1 MANLIS
7 SGRRASLALLG
18 TLGLSGCSTTSLLH
32 AFVPTDTYRALP
44 DQPYGPD
51 PRHRFDVYLPASAA
65 APAPLVVFF
74 YGGSWTRGERADYR
88 FVGEA
93 LAARG
98 MAVAVVD
105 YRLSPQVRYP
115 AFLEDCALAVRWAR
129 DRAGQWGADPG
140 RLFLMGHSAGAY
152 NAGMLALDDRW
163 LGGVGLSPAQL
174 AGWIGL
180 AGPYDFLPIGVPD
193 VQRAFDWPRTGPD
206 TQPLYHAR
214 RASPPAL
221 LLAAATDDLVNPLRN
236 TDALARSLAGQGVRV
251 ESALLSGVGHVTL
264 LAALARPL
272 RWLAPVQ
279 ERVDRFVASV
289 PAVNPSRPA

>member
-7 SGRRASLALLG
+7 SGRRASLRAPLALLG
-18 TLGLSGCSTTSLLH
+18 AVGLSGCSSSALLH

-44 DQPYGPD
+44 EQAYGPD
-51 PRHRFDVYLPASAA
+51 PRHRLDLYLPTSSA

-129 DRAGQWGADPG
+129 DHAGQHGANPD

-152 NAGMLALDDRW
+152 NAAMLALDPRW
-163 LGGVGLSPAQL
+163 LGGAGLSPAQL

-180 AGPYDFLPIGVPD
+180 AGPYDFLPIKVPD
-193 VQRAFDWPRTGPD
+193 VQQAFDWPRTPAD
-206 TQPLYHAR
+206 SQPLFHAR

-221 LLAAATDDLVNPLRN
+221 LLAAASDDTVNPLRN
-236 TDALARSLAGQGVRV
+236 TDALARHLAGQGVRV
-251 ESALLSGVGHVTL
+251 ESALLEGVGHVTI

-272 RWLAPVQ
+272 RWLAPVH
-279 ERVDRFVASV
+279 ERIERFVSA
-289 PAVNPSRPA
+289 